1 MMTLYH
7 KPVLLSEAIASLAI
21 VPDGIYVDATFGGGG
36 HARAILEHL
45 SDQGKLFGFDQD
57 LDAQS
62 NRIIDERFEFVAS
75 NFSHLKQFLKFYKVD
90 AVDGI
95 LADFGVSSHQF
106 DTEARGFSTR
116 ANARLDMRM
125 NQSQELDAHQI
136 VNSYSAKELQE
147 IFSTYGELRNSKTLA
162 QRIVAAREEK
172 PINTTEELMA
182 EVRSSI
188 PKVLENKIFAQLFQA
203 LRIEV
208 NQELE
213 VLKQFLEQAATVLKP
228 QGRLVCIS
236 YHSLEDRLVKRF
248 VQNGNFQGETE
259 KDFYGNSI
267 RPLKNV
273 GKLIVPQGD
282 EIKENS
288 RARSAKM
295 RIAEKL

>member
-1 MMTLYH
+1 MTLYH
-7 KPVLLSEAIASLAI
+7 KPVLLSEAIAGLAI
-21 VPDGIYVDATFGGGG
+21 VPNGIYVDATFGGGG

-172 PINTTEELMA
+172 PINTTGELMA

>member
-7 KPVLLSEAIASLAI
+7 KPVLLSEAIAGLAI
-21 VPDGIYVDATFGGGG
+21 VPNGIYVDATFGGGG

>member
-1 MMTLYH
+1 MTLYH
-7 KPVLLSEAIASLAI
+7 KPVLLSEAIAGLAI
-21 VPDGIYVDATFGGGG
+21 VPNGIYVDATFGGGG

-172 PINTTEELMA
+172 PHQYH
-182 EVRSSI
+182 R
-188 PKVLENKIFAQLFQA
+188 
-203 LRIEV
+203 RID
-208 NQELE
+208 
-213 VLKQFLEQAATVLKP
+213 
-228 QGRLVCIS
+228 C
-236 YHSLEDRLVKRF
+236 
-248 VQNGNFQGETE
+248 
-259 KDFYGNSI
+259 
-267 RPLKNV
+267 
-273 GKLIVPQGD
+273 
-282 EIKENS
+282 
-288 RARSAKM
+288 
-295 RIAEKL
+295 

>member
-7 KPVLLSEAIASLAI
+7 KPVLLSEAIAGLAI
-21 VPDGIYVDATFGGGG
+21 VPNGIYVDATFGGGG

-172 PINTTEELMA
+172 PINTTGELMA

-273 GKLIVPQGD
+273 GKLMVPQGD

>member
-1 MMTLYH
+1 MTLYH
-7 KPVLLSEAIASLAI
+7 KPVLLSEAIAGLAI
-21 VPDGIYVDATFGGGG
+21 VPNGIYVDATFGGGG

-172 PINTTEELMA
+172 PINTTGELIA

>member
-7 KPVLLSEAIASLAI
+7 KPVLLSEAIAGLAI
-21 VPDGIYVDATFGGGG
+21 VPNGIYVDATFGGGG

-172 PINTTEELMA
+172 PINTTGELMA

>member
-7 KPVLLSEAIASLAI
+7 KPVLLSEAIAGLAI
-21 VPDGIYVDATFGGGG
+21 VPNGIYVDATFGGGG

-273 GKLIVPQGD
+273 GKLMVPQGD

>member
-1 MMTLYH
+1 MTLYH
-7 KPVLLSEAIASLAI
+7 KPVLLSEAIAGLAI

-295 RIAEKL
+295 RIAEKS

>member
-7 KPVLLSEAIASLAI
+7 KPVLLSEAIVGLAI
-21 VPDGIYVDATFGGGG
+21 VPNGIYVDATFGGGG

-172 PINTTEELMA
+172 PINTTGELMA

>member
-1 MMTLYH
+1 
-7 KPVLLSEAIASLAI
+7 
-21 VPDGIYVDATFGGGG
+21 
-36 HARAILEHL
+36 
-45 SDQGKLFGFDQD
+45 
-57 LDAQS
+57 
-62 NRIIDERFEFVAS
+62 
-75 NFSHLKQFLKFYKVD
+75 
-90 AVDGI
+90 
-95 LADFGVSSHQF
+95 
-106 DTEARGFSTR
+106 
-116 ANARLDMRM
+116 
-125 NQSQELDAHQI
+125 
-136 VNSYSAKELQE
+136 
-147 IFSTYGELRNSKTLA
+147 A

-172 PINTTEELMA
+172 PINATGELMA

>member
-1 MMTLYH
+1 M
-7 KPVLLSEAIASLAI
+7 
-21 VPDGIYVDATFGGGG
+21 DATFGGGG

-172 PINTTEELMA
+172 PINTTGELMA

>member
-1 MMTLYH
+1 MTLYH
-7 KPVLLSEAIASLAI
+7 KPVLLSEAIAGLAI
-21 VPDGIYVDATFGGGG
+21 VPNGIYVDATFGGGG

-162 QRIVAAREEK
+162 LRIVAAREEK
-172 PINTTEELMA
+172 PINTTGELMA

>member
-1 MMTLYH
+1 MTLYH
-7 KPVLLSEAIASLAI
+7 KPVLLSEAIAGLAI
-21 VPDGIYVDATFGGGG
+21 VPNGIYVDATFGGGG

-45 SDQGKLFGFDQD
+45 SYQGKLFGFYQD

-90 AVDGI
+90 AVDGS

-162 QRIVAAREEK
+162 QRIVAARE
-172 PINTTEELMA
+172 
-182 EVRSSI
+182 
-188 PKVLENKIFAQLFQA
+188 
-203 LRIEV
+203 
-208 NQELE
+208 
-213 VLKQFLEQAATVLKP
+213 
-228 QGRLVCIS
+228 
-236 YHSLEDRLVKRF
+236 
-248 VQNGNFQGETE
+248 
-259 KDFYGNSI
+259 
-267 RPLKNV
+267 
-273 GKLIVPQGD
+273 
-282 EIKENS
+282 
-288 RARSAKM
+288 
-295 RIAEKL
+295 

>member
-7 KPVLLSEAIASLAI
+7 KPVLLSEAIAGLAI

>member
-1 MMTLYH
+1 MTLYH
-7 KPVLLSEAIASLAI
+7 KPVLLSEAIAGLAI
-21 VPDGIYVDATFGGGG
+21 VPNGIYVDATFGGGG

>member
-1 MMTLYH
+1 MTLYH
-7 KPVLLSEAIASLAI
+7 KPVLLSEAIAGLAI
-21 VPDGIYVDATFGGGG
+21 VPNGIYVDATFGGGG

-172 PINTTEELMA
+172 PINTTGELMA
-182 EVRSSI
+182 EARSSI

>member
-7 KPVLLSEAIASLAI
+7 KPVLLSEAIAGLAI
-21 VPDGIYVDATFGGGG
+21 VPNGIYVDATFGGGG

-295 RIAEKL
+295 RIAEKS

>member
-1 MMTLYH
+1 MTLYH
-7 KPVLLSEAIASLAI
+7 KPVLLSEAIVGLAI
-21 VPDGIYVDATFGGGG
+21 VPNGIYVDATFGGGG

-172 PINTTEELMA
+172 PINTTGELMA

>member
-7 KPVLLSEAIASLAI
+7 KPVLLSEAIAGLAI
-21 VPDGIYVDATFGGGG
+21 VPNGIYVDATFGGGG

-282 EIKENS
+282 EIKDNS

>member
-7 KPVLLSEAIASLAI
+7 KPVLLSEAIAGLAI
-21 VPDGIYVDATFGGGG
+21 VPNGIYVDATFGGGG

-172 PINTTEELMA
+172 PINTTGELMA
-182 EVRSSI
+182 EARSSI